1 MLSAAG
7 GGAEDDDAE
16 SSMLTACM
24 AAMCAATSI
33 NELNVMNNHTL
44 SHEILRS
51 YDVVVVL
58 ADVRLETQTGARTAE

>member
-1 MLSAAG
+1 
-7 GGAEDDDAE
+7 
-16 SSMLTACM
+16 M